1 MMIQSKRI
9 KEMFLGV
16 SFATLVAVGVPLPAQ
31 AAMVGSEQ
39 LLQAEQHALQVTQV
53 QQWMTRDDV
62 RSKLEA
68 LGVDQQLAAERVAA
82 LTDQELQQMLANV
95 DMQPAGAGVIGVI
108 GVVFLV
114 LLILELIGVTDIFKS
129 I

>member
-1 MMIQSKRI
+1 MTTHSKRV
-9 KEMFLGV
+9 KEMFLGL
-16 SFATLVAVGVPLPAQ
+16 SFATLVAVGVPMPAQ

-39 LLQAEQHALQVTQV
+39 LLQAEQHALQVTEV
-53 QQWMTRDDV
+53 QQWLVRDDV

-82 LTDQELQQMLANV
+82 LTDQELQQMLSGI
-95 DMQPAGAGVIGVI
+95 DTQPAGADVIGVI

-114 LLILELIGVTDIFKS
+114 LLILELVGVTDIFKA